1 VADRVDFSANATVYD
16 RRHGAALSDDS
27 VTRLWLAAGLR
38 AGAAVLDI
46 GAGTGRVAIPFADRG
61 AHVVALEPARG
72 MVKELRAKAGDT
84 EVAVVIGDGGQ
95 LPFAAGRFDAVVVA
109 RLLYLT
115 PAWSVILSEA
125 QHVLAAGGCLLH
137 EWGNGQAHEEWVQIR
152 EEARRLFE
160 RAGIESPFH
169 PGARSEVEVHGRLE
183 SLGFVR
189 QTELALGPGP
199 SVTLKEFLRRLVE
212 GELSYIW
219 GVPDSV
225 RSECLPL
232 LTRWSEQT
240 FDLDRPMPM
249 PQEIRWSVYRKSAA

>member
-38 AGAAVLDI
+38 SGAAVLDI
-46 GAGTGRVAIPFADRG
+46 GVGTG
-61 AHVVALEPARG
+61 
-72 MVKELRAKAGDT
+72 
-84 EVAVVIGDGGQ
+84 
-95 LPFAAGRFDAVVVA
+95 
-109 RLLYLT
+109 
-115 PAWSVILSEA
+115 
-125 QHVLAAGGCLLH
+125 
-137 EWGNGQAHEEWVQIR
+137 
-152 EEARRLFE
+152 
-160 RAGIESPFH
+160 
-169 PGARSEVEVHGRLE
+169 HGRLE

-189 QTELALGPGP
+189 ETELALGPGP
-199 SVTLKEFLRRLVE
+199 SVTLREFLRRLVE

-225 RSECLPL
+225 RSECLPD

-249 PQEIRWSVYRKSAA
+249 PQEIRWSVYRKGAA